1 MPKRAFVL
9 IKTISGKT
17 KAYSDAMAR
26 NRLVEAIGKIEGVI
40 LAQAVTGS
48 YEIIA
53 MVEAKGL
60 TEMGDIITSKIA
72 RIPGIEGWVAC
83 VGIGQ
88 SVGCYESN
96 ILPVMSS

>member
-1 MPKRAFVL
+1 ML
-9 IKTISGKT
+9 IKTISGKS
-17 KAYSDAMAR
+17 KSLSGAMAR
-26 NRLVEAIGKIEGVI
+26 NRILEAIGKVDGVL

-60 TEMGDIITSKIA
+60 IEIGDIVTSKIA
-72 RIPGIEGWVAC
+72 SIPGIERWVLC

-96 ILPVMSS
+96 ALPAVSN